1 MMWGMKCAA
10 LLAVVATSMGGCST
24 FEGYPLSPGTQGR
37 TLDKIEPMLFDALK
51 AYSQPDTDKFETRNN
66 LVRFRMAEIDYE
78 YQEFEKNLHAE
89 NVRGSVYTDWATTAL
104 TAAVPAVSN
113 VSTKDTLSG
122 LATILASGKSTYD
135 NKVLLQATMP
145 ALIAE
150 MRARRTNLRTEIFK
164 RMNYSPE
171 QYDIYTA
178 WSNLDDYYTAG
189 TIPSAIA
196 SLNSKAGENL
206 AWAERDS
213 AIREISTP
221 PPPSIEPVTTT
232 TPTVNTTSPIEEG
245 RRESATVAPPVTS
258 SGAGFDNPPTHS
270 YTQPTGNISDPL
282 AEIKKW
288 LEANPTRNIPT
299 LINWLKRDPA
309 RPQVTNEFLKPKYES
324 LQRQAIADLVK

>member
-10 LLAVVATSMGGCST
+10 VLAVVATSVGGCST

-37 TLDKIEPMLFDALK
+37 TLGKIEPMLFDALK

-113 VSTKDTLSG
+113 ISTKDTLSG

-150 MRARRTNLRTEIFK
+150 MRARRTNLRAEIFK

-178 WSNLDDYYTAG
+178 WSNLEDYYTAG

-221 PPPSIEPVTTT
+221 PPPSIQPVT
-232 TPTVNTTSPIEEG
+232 PPIEG
-245 RRESATVAPPVTS
+245 RPESATPVSPVTS
-258 SGAGFDNPPTHS
+258 SGAEFDNPPTRS
-270 YTQPTGNISDPL
+270 YRPPAGNISNPL

-299 LINWLKRDPA
+299 LINWLKQDPA

-324 LQRQAIADLVK
+324 LQRQAIADIVK